1 VDRKEPADVTNFVVL
16 QIGLEG
22 IQIHGPWP
30 SHEAATDALDASTPR
45 WQQGTDSFWVVE
57 VEPPVDEPSLFE

>member
-1 VDRKEPADVTNFVVL
+1 MPCFVVL

-22 IQIHGPWP
+22 IFVHGPFR
-30 SHEAATDALDASTPR
+30 STELAEEARLLYEST

-57 VEPPVDEPSLFE
+57 VEKPPVDEPTLFG